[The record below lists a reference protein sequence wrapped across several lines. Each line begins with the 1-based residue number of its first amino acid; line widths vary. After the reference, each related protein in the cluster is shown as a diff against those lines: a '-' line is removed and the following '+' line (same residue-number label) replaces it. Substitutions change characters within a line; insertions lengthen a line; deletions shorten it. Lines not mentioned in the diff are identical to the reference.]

1 MSRNERER
9 INREIDI
16 ATAEIEMALWQV
28 PADMERAKVLI
39 SKRMG
44 LRIVL
49 GEVTVKLRPVP
60 KIVHDA
66 DAVAGD
72 ALAA

>member
-1 MSRNERER
+1 MTKAEKAALNK
-9 INREIDI
+9 EIDNT
-16 ATAEIEMALWQV
+16 TAEIEMALWQD

-49 GEVTVKLRPVP
+49 GEVPVKLRPPPVF
-60 KIVHDA
+60 HGYDA
-66 DAVAGD
+66 EDASNL
-72 ALAA
+72 LAA